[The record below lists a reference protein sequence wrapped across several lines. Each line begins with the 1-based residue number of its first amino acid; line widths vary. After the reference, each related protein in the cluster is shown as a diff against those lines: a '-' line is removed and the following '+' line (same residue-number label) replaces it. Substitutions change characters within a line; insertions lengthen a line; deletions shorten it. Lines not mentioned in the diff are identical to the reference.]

1 MGTKQ
6 ISGTRALM
14 AYHERSKYNLFEGV
28 SHKGVRMAG
37 VPLDDGRI
45 KELFKQALLEVLQ
58 ERKDLL
64 YDVFAEVVEDL
75 ALTRAIREGETTES
89 ATKKEVFQNL
99 EG

>member
-1 MGTKQ
+1 LNNKQ
-6 ISGTRALM
+6 ISGISIQM
-14 AYHERSKYNLFEGV
+14 AYHERGKYNLSKGA
-28 SHKGVRMAG
+28 SKKGVRMAG
-37 VPLDDGRI
+37 TPLDDGRI

-75 ALTRAIREGETTES
+75 ALTKAIREGETTES

-99 EG
+99 KG